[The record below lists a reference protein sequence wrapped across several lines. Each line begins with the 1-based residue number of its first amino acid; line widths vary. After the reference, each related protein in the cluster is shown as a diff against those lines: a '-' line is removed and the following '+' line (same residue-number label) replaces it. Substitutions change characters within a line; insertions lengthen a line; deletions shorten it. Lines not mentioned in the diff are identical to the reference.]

1 MPDTVP
7 VSGAAEIAPP
17 PIMRSRDR
25 APRQPAENPPTS
37 SDKTSIAFRLLLT
50 SILCFC
56 RIMSYLTP
64 NGVDTNDRAVHNFNC
79 AHRRQANLGLAISFL
94 PTTIPQNTAS
104 IPPNMG
110 ARALADAADRRR
122 GIGAASG

>member
-1 MPDTVP
+1 
-7 VSGAAEIAPP
+7 
-17 PIMRSRDR
+17 
-25 APRQPAENPPTS
+25 
-37 SDKTSIAFRLLLT
+37 
-50 SILCFC
+50 
-56 RIMSYLTP
+56 MSYLTP

-110 ARALADAADRRR
+110 ARALAGAADRRR

>member
-1 MPDTVP
+1 MPDTLP

-64 NGVDTNDRAVHNFNC
+64 NGVDTNDRAVHNFNW
-79 AHRRQANLGLAISFL
+79 
-94 PTTIPQNTAS
+94 
-104 IPPNMG
+104 
-110 ARALADAADRRR
+110 ARALNAATRADLSSFTARLLVAVQVD
-122 GIGAASG
+122 